1 VAFLHGQLT
10 FRSFHLRHVCKKGRI
25 NAPRELQIAFRIN
38 QLLLLMPPIG
48 WLILLASPFIGSFLG
63 LLADRI
69 PQSQS
74 VISGRSHCDHCA
86 HALAARDLIPFAS
99 WLWLRGRCRY
109 CKEKIGLFAPTME
122 LAALVITIWAASET
136 SGWIFAAS
144 CLFGWW
150 LLVLAAIDW
159 RTFLLPDVLTLPL
172 TVMGIAISYAVDPAG
187 LTDHLIGAL
196 AGFLVFA
203 ALGFVYAR
211 LRGREGLGFGDAK
224 LMAALGAWLSWQG
237 LPTVLLLAAMAGLLF
252 VLMRSVL
259 HRRLAPGEPIP
270 FGTFL
275 AFAGWLVWLYGPLM
289 PQ

>member
-1 VAFLHGQLT
+1 MDERPQ
-10 FRSFHLRHVCKKGRI
+10 
-25 NAPRELQIAFRIN
+25 RELQITFRIN
-38 QLLLLMPPIG
+38 QPLLLMPPIG

-63 LLADRI
+63 LLVDRI
-69 PQSQS
+69 PQGRT
-74 VISGRSHCDHCA
+74 VISGRSRCERCGHV
-86 HALAARDLIPFAS
+86 LAARDLLPFAS

-109 CKEKIGLFAPTME
+109 CKERIGLFAPAME
-122 LAALVITIWAASET
+122 LAALAIAIWAASET

-159 RTFLLPDVLTLPL
+159 RTFILPDVLTLPL
-172 TVMGIAISYAVDPAG
+172 AVVGIVISYAIDPAG
-187 LTDHLIGAL
+187 PTGHLIGAL

-203 ALGFVYAR
+203 ALGFAYAR

-237 LPTVLLLAAMAGLLF
+237 LPTVLLLAAMTGLLF
-252 VLMRSVL
+252 VLGRSVL
-259 HRRLAPGEPIP
+259 HRRLAPAEPIP